1 MTSSNKSRIDS
12 IDVLRGLA
20 MVLMALDH
28 VRDFIHVNAFIAD
41 PLDVSTTTTGQYMTR
56 WVTHLC
62 APIFIFLAGVSI
74 YLQHQRKP
82 NRELGIFLLKRGL
95 WFVIAEWT
103 VVAVGWTFLPP
114 FVLIPFMVIWAIGI
128 SMMILGGLILANL
141 SVRAIAGIGL
151 IIVLG
156 HNLLDIPEQAPGFSA
171 GFVWDLI
178 HSGVFK
184 PYTLPWGS
192 TILIAYPFLAWT
204 GLMCLGYA
212 FGWFFTGRFSMAKR
226 RNILLGT
233 GAGLIL
239 LFILLR
245 SGNFY
250 GDPLSWS
257 VQDNWLRS
265 LGSFM
270 NVTKYPPSLQY
281 MAVTMGLAM
290 LLLAI
295 LEGIKNRFTDW
306 MGIFGRTAFFYY
318 LIHIYLIHLLATIF
332 YFAQGNGLEKAF
344 ESVRQLP
351 FLFVIPGQGYSLGV
365 VYAVWIAVILAL
377 YPLCRW
383 YDLYKSRH
391 REKWWLQYI

>member
-1 MTSSNKSRIDS
+1 MSSNPTNRIES
-12 IDVLRGLA
+12 IDILRGLA

-28 VRDFIHVNAFIAD
+28 VRDFFHVNAFITD
-41 PLDVSTTTTGQYMTR
+41 PLDVTTTTTELYLTR

-62 APIFIFLAGVSI
+62 APIFIFLAGVSV

-82 NRELGIFLLKRGL
+82 DRELGIFLLKRGF

-128 SMMILGGLILANL
+128 SMMILGVLILAKL
-141 SVRAIAGIGL
+141 PVKAIAGIGL
-151 IIVLG
+151 VIVLG
-156 HNLLDIPEQAPGFSA
+156 HNLLDIPEHAPGFSA
-171 GFVWDLI
+171 GFVWDLL

-184 PYTLPWGS
+184 PYTMPWGS
-192 TILIAYPFLAWT
+192 TILIAYPFVAWT

-226 RNILLGT
+226 RSILLGT
-233 GAGLIL
+233 GGGLIL

-250 GDPLSWS
+250 GDPISWS
-257 VQDNWLRS
+257 LQSNWLRS

-281 MAVTMGLAM
+281 LAITMGLAM
-290 LLLAI
+290 LLLAL
-295 LEGIKNRFTDW
+295 LEGMKNRFTDW

-351 FLFVIPGQGYSLGV
+351 FLFVIPGQGYSLGI

-377 YPLCRW
+377 YPICRW